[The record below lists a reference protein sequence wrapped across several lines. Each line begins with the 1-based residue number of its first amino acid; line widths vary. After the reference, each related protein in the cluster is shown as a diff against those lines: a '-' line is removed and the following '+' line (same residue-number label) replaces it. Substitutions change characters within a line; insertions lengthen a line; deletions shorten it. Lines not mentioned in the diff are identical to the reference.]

1 MILTSFDDRTTR
13 NVPSWMTSAPK
24 MFPRSKRYQLT
35 QTTIPSP
42 GLDGPGLHYSSKTAA
57 SMPGNDGLLVR
68 GGGGGGGGLASPAP
82 LSAVL
87 FLTACFSAVVEQQT
101 KAGSLVGAPLLS
113 FGIFCIL
120 SNLNLVPATHSVYDL
135 CWSFLLPLSL
145 STIIL
150 GIRVVAVGERRSDLN
165 LLGES
170 SGERSSSQGLAG
182 PMGRVGLSFLIGAV
196 GSIAG
201 VAASFR
207 VATTS
212 GGWAF
217 SLPRGTAAQLAGVI
231 TASYIG
237 GSVNLF
243 AVASFVGMVEVKL
256 AGGSSLLGAL
266 AAADIFLMSL
276 YFSFLVAAHKAPFLC
291 RIFPGPGAPPSAV
304 LKQPDGIGGAN
315 QPNVVAAKP
324 VWCEL
329 FGSTAANIA
338 TLLTIGSAICSF
350 GNAVARRSPLPG
362 TSTMAVTLLTVGA
375 TRILHRL
382 APGFQARLS
391 RTAPF
396 VATLL
401 LNVFFCSVGAS
412 GRWVEVVGVAPA
424 IFMFAALA
432 LAVHITVM
440 AAGAAVLNRF
450 FGAGL
455 GLDDI
460 TVASNANIGGPSTA
474 ATFAGLLGKDELVVP
489 AAVWG
494 TVGYA
499 IATTLGVGV
508 WTILR

>member
-1 MILTSFDDRTTR
+1 
-13 NVPSWMTSAPK
+13 
-24 MFPRSKRYQLT
+24 
-35 QTTIPSP
+35 
-42 GLDGPGLHYSSKTAA
+42 
-57 SMPGNDGLLVR
+57 MPGNDGLLVR
-68 GGGGGGGGLASPAP
+68 GGGGGGGGGVASPAP
-82 LSAVL
+82 LGAVL
-87 FLTACFSAVVEQQT
+87 FLTACFSAVVEQRT
-101 KAGSLVGAPLLS
+101 TAGSLVGAPLLS
-113 FGIFCIL
+113 FGIFCVL

-145 STIIL
+145 STMIL
-150 GIRVVAVGERRSDLN
+150 GIRVVAVGEERRPDLN
-165 LLGES
+165 LLGET
-170 SGERSSSQGLAG
+170 SGERSSWQGLAG

-212 GGWAF
+212 GGWAV

-243 AVASFVGMVEVKL
+243 AVASFVGMVGVKL

-266 AAADIFLMSL
+266 AAADIFLMSV

-291 RIFPGPGAPPSAV
+291 RVFPGPGAPSSAV
-304 LKQPDGIGGAN
+304 LQQPDGIGEAN
-315 QPNVVAAKP
+315 QPNAVAATP
-324 VWCEL
+324 GWREL
-329 FGSTAANIA
+329 FGSTAANIS
-338 TLLTIGSAICSF
+338 TLLTIGSAICFF

-362 TSTMAVTLLTVGA
+362 TSTMAITLLTVGA
-375 TRILHRL
+375 TRVLTRL

-412 GRWVEVVGVAPA
+412 GRWVEVVSVAPA

-432 LAVHITVM
+432 LAVHIAVM

-474 ATFAGLLGKDELVVP
+474 ATFAGLLGKDDLVVP